1 MVRLR
6 VALVAAFLLVVG
18 ACGGGT
24 GATITV
30 ASTTATTTTLPATT
44 TTTPPGFEVASEDGD
59 LTVEVPFEA
68 MAADPGITITLLTGD
83 QYPPELAAAA
93 DDPDARIYD
102 LGPEGTEFAA
112 PVTVTRR
119 IDASRFGELTATMVP
134 AVVLMTYDSA
144 TGAYELYDDLRV
156 TRDGDDILVSGTT
169 THFSPVV
176 AVNLGGFVEIN
187 LDDYHLGYKTE
198 LGSSLQ
204 IGYKYYGSGM
214 VPIDPPQ
221 MVEPMGY
228 TRSAALSFGDITTA
242 GSFQAAGDG
251 VDLRGLD
258 VMCDKIAMARP
269 RLGAQVTI
277 DPAAAASGFHS
288 ALILALIPTLVQI
301 DLTMKIVADFYC
313 LDPVTSFLVALA
325 VTQVSLFTDH
335 PGGAEYIAGANYYG
349 GLSGFKLQIPFIP
362 SLEGGWAG
370 LICDNDRNGRVDP
383 TDTFFAPWGLMRE
396 GDDLTYV
403 APLYGYGDYF
413 VYLADASQ
421 VSAAPEGEEWTVSAA
436 LSGFG
441 ERYTGTGRFET
452 SIGILGSGG
461 NPFVYQV
468 GPEEAESTA
477 EVELQPF
484 ITRVNY
490 QF

>member
-1 MVRLR
+1 VVRIR
-6 VALVAAFLLVVG
+6 VALAVGFLLVVG

-24 GATITV
+24 GATTTV
-30 ASTTATTTTLPATT
+30 APTTVATTVPATT
-44 TTTPPGFEVASEDGD
+44 TTTTLPGFEVASEDGD

-68 MAADPGITITLLTGD
+68 MASDPGITITLLTGD
-83 QYPPELAAAA
+83 QYPPELSGAA

-119 IDASRFGELTATMVP
+119 VDAARFGELTPTMVP
-134 AVVLMTYDSA
+134 AVVLMTYDAA
-144 TGAYELYDDLRV
+144 TGTYELYDDLRV

-176 AVNLGGFVEIN
+176 AVNLGGFIEMN

-221 MVEPMGY
+221 TVEPMGY
-228 TRSAALSFGDITTA
+228 TRSVALSFGAITTA

-251 VDLRGLD
+251 VDLRGLE

-269 RLGAQVTI
+269 RLGARLTI
-277 DPAAAASGFHS
+277 DPAASESGFHS
-288 ALILALIPTLVQI
+288 NLISALIPTLAQI
-301 DLTMKIVADFYC
+301 ELTMKIVADFHC
-313 LDPVTSFLVALA
+313 LDPVISFLVALA
-325 VTQVSLFTDH
+325 VIQVVLFTDH
-335 PGGAEYIAGANYYG
+335 PGGEEYIAGENYYG
-349 GLSGFKLQIPFIP
+349 GLSGFKLKTPFVP
-362 SLEGGWAG
+362 SLEGAWAG

-383 TDTFFAPWGLMRE
+383 TDTFFAPWGLMRD
-396 GDDLTYV
+396 GDDLSYV
-403 APLYGYGDYF
+403 SPLYGYGDYF
-413 VYLADASQ
+413 VYFADASQ
-421 VSAAPEGEEWTVSAA
+421 FSAAPEGEEWTVSAA
-436 LSGFG
+436 LSAFG
-441 ERYTGTGRFET
+441 EKYTGTGRFET

-468 GPEEAESTA
+468 GSEESEATA
-477 EVELQPF
+477 EVEIQPF
-484 ITRVNY
+484 ITRLNY

>member
-1 MVRLR
+1 MRAR
-6 VALVAAFLLVVG
+6 VALVAAFLLMVG

-24 GATITV
+24 AATTTV
-30 ASTTATTTTLPATT
+30 APTTAATTTTAPTT

-68 MAADPGITITLLTGD
+68 MAVDPGITITLLTGD
-83 QYPPELAAAA
+83 QYPPELADAA

-119 IDASRFGELTATMVP
+119 IDASRFGELTPTMVP
-134 AVVLMTYDSA
+134 GVVLMTYDSA

-156 TRDGDDILVSGTT
+156 TRDGDDIFVSGTT

-176 AVNLGGFVEIN
+176 AVNLGGFVEMR

-198 LGSSLQ
+198 LGTSLQ

-221 MVEPMGY
+221 MVEPVGY
-228 TRSAALSFGDITTA
+228 TRSAALSFGSITTA

-251 VDLRGLD
+251 LDGRGLE
-258 VMCDKIAMARP
+258 VMCDKTAQIRP
-269 RLGAQVTI
+269 RLGARITI
-277 DPAAAASGFHS
+277 DPASPETGFHS
-288 ALILALIPTLVQI
+288 DLISTLIPTLGRFE
-301 DLTMKIVADFYC
+301 LMMKIVADFYC
-313 LDPVTSFLVALA
+313 LDPISSFLVALA
-325 VTQVSLFTDH
+325 VTHVSLYTDH
-335 PGGAEYIAGANYYG
+335 PGGEEYIAGGDFYG
-349 GLSGFKLQIPFIP
+349 GLSGFKLRLPFIP
-362 SLEGGWAG
+362 ALEGRWAG

-383 TDTFFAPWGLMRE
+383 TDTFFAPWGLMRD
-396 GDDLTYV
+396 GDDLSYV

-421 VSAAPEGEEWTVSAA
+421 FSAAPAGEQWTVSAA
-436 LSGFG
+436 LSAFEGK
-441 ERYTGTGRFET
+441 YTGTGRFET

-468 GPEEAESTA
+468 GPEETETTA
-477 EVELQPF
+477 DVELRPF
-484 ITRVNY
+484 ITRINY